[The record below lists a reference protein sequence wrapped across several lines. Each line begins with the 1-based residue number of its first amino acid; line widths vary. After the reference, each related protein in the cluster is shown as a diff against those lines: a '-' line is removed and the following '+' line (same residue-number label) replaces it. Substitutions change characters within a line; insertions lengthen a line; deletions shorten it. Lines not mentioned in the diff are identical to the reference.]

1 MFAHNSTGNR
11 IVPWKVSTDQTQEEW
26 KLREAIMLTL
36 VTTPTS
42 QVTREWSEYTTV
54 RLEWVSS

>member
-1 MFAHNSTGNR
+1 M
-11 IVPWKVSTDQTQEEW
+11 STDQTQEEW
-26 KLREAIMLTL
+26 KLREEIMLTF

>member
-1 MFAHNSTGNR
+1 M
-11 IVPWKVSTDQTQEEW
+11 STDQTQEEW
-26 KLREAIMLTL
+26 KLCEEIMLTL

-42 QVTREWSEYTTV
+42 HVIREWSEYTTV

>member
-1 MFAHNSTGNR
+1 M
-11 IVPWKVSTDQTQEEW
+11 STDQTHDEW
-26 KLREAIMLTL
+26 KLCEVIMVTL
-36 VTTPTS
+36 VITPTS

>member
-1 MFAHNSTGNR
+1 M
-11 IVPWKVSTDQTQEEW
+11 STDQTQEEW
-26 KLREAIMLTL
+26 KLREEIILTL
-36 VTTPTS
+36 VITPTS

>member
-1 MFAHNSTGNR
+1 M
-11 IVPWKVSTDQTQEEW
+11 STDQTQEEW
-26 KLREAIMLTL
+26 KLREEIMVTL